1 MKKALSVF
9 LVLFATLALVGW
21 AVGKDALESGES
33 AIFLKSGERVVGE
46 IVDIS
51 SARLVLELKDGRNF
65 ALAKIWMINFIN
77 TEWNF
82 PEERGK
88 IKSDGHYLFLRNGD
102 IVSGEIVDF
111 SSEQRVFELKGGEKI
126 GYGRVQ
132 RIYFE
137 KKVPEDLLAKLPKKE
152 EPGKPKKEP
161 ERVLGPNEKLKSS
174 EELKSLNGKYLL
186 KMQGDGNLVAYDSRG
201 KAFWGSET
209 AGSGAVEC
217 VMQSDGNLVLRDKKG
232 KAVWAT
238 YTDGFKN
245 SRLAIQND
253 GNLVIYNERD
263 LAVWAKGRI
272 RDSISRG
279 ENLLVDEFL
288 KSQNRKFALRMQGDG
303 NLVAYDN
310 EGKSLWNSA
319 TSGSGA
325 VECIM
330 QSDGNLVLRDKNGK
344 VVWAANTYGHP
355 NATFLMGDDGNV
367 VMLNEKGMIFWSNGK
382 PV

>member
-1 MKKALSVF
+1 MKKVLSVF
-9 LVLFATLALVGW
+9 LVLFTTLALVGW
-21 AVGKDALESGES
+21 AVETGALESGES
-33 AIFLKSGERVVGE
+33 VVFLKSGERVTGE

-51 SARLVLELKDGRNF
+51 SARLVLEFKDGRDF
-65 ALAKIWMINFIN
+65 ALAKIWMINFVD

-88 IKSDGHYLFLRNGD
+88 IKSDEHYLFLRNGD
-102 IVSGEIVDF
+102 IVAGEIVDF

-137 KKVPEDLLAKLPKKE
+137 KKVPEERLAKLRKE
-152 EPGKPKKEP
+152 EPEKPKKEP
-161 ERVLGPNEKLKSS
+161 ERELGPNEKLRSP
-174 EELKSLNGKYLL
+174 EELKSINGKYVL

-201 KAFWGSET
+201 KAFWSSDT

-217 VMQSDGNLVLRDKKG
+217 VMLGDGNLVLRDKKG
-232 KAVWAT
+232 KVVWAT

-253 GNLVIYNERD
+253 GNLVIYNERG

-272 RDSISRG
+272 KDSLSGG
-279 ENLLVDEFL
+279 ENLLADEFM
-288 KSQNRKFALRMQGDG
+288 KSQNRKYALRMQQDG

-310 EGKSLWNSA
+310 EGKALWDSA
-319 TSGSGA
+319 TPGSGA

-344 VVWAANTYGHP
+344 VVWAANTQGHT
-355 NATFLMGDDGNV
+355 NATLLMGDDGNV
-367 VMLNEKGMIFWSNGK
+367 VMLDEKGVLFWSNGK
-382 PV
+382 LI

>member
-1 MKKALSVF
+1 MKKALLVF
-9 LVLFATLALVGW
+9 MVLFATLALVGR
-21 AVGKDALESGES
+21 AVEKDALESGEA

-51 SARLVLELKDGRNF
+51 SARLVLELKGGRNF

-82 PEERGK
+82 PDERGK
-88 IKSDGHYLFLRNGD
+88 IKSDEHYLFLRNGD
-102 IVSGEIVDF
+102 IVAGELVDF

-126 GYGRVQ
+126 GCGRVQ

-137 KKVPEDLLAKLPKKE
+137 KKVPEELLAKLPKKE
-152 EPGKPKKEP
+152 EPEKPKKEP
-161 ERVLGPNEKLKSS
+161 EKELGPNEKLKSS
-174 EELKSLNGKYLL
+174 EELKSTNGKYLL
-186 KMQGDGNLVAYDSRG
+186 RMQGDGNLVAYDSRG
-201 KAFWGSET
+201 KAFWGSDT

-217 VMQSDGNLVLRDKKG
+217 VMQGDGNLVLRDKKG

-245 SRLAIQND
+245 SKLAIQND
-253 GNLVIYNERD
+253 GNLVIYNERG

-272 RDSISRG
+272 KDSMSG
-279 ENLLVDEFL
+279 GQNLLADEFL
-288 KSQNRKFALRMQGDG
+288 KSQNRKFMLRLQRDG
-303 NLVAYDN
+303 NLVASDS
-310 EGKSLWNSA
+310 EGKPLWNSA
-319 TSGSGA
+319 TPGSGA

-344 VVWAANTYGHP
+344 VVWAANTQGHP
-355 NATFLMGDDGNV
+355 NATLLMGDDGNV
-367 VMLNEKGMIFWSNGK
+367 VMLDEKGVIFWSNGK

>member
-1 MKKALSVF
+1 MKKALLVF
-9 LVLFATLALVGW
+9 LMLFFALALIGK
-21 AVGKDALESGES
+21 AVEKGSLESGES

-65 ALAKIWMINFIN
+65 ALAKIWMINFVN

-88 IKSDGHYLFLRNGD
+88 IRSDEHYLFLRNGD
-102 IVSGEIVDF
+102 IVSGALADF
-111 SSEQRVFELKGGEKI
+111 SSQQRVFELKGGEKI

-137 KKVPEDLLAKLPKKE
+137 KKVPEELLATLHKE
-152 EPGKPKKEP
+152 EPEKPKKEP
-161 ERVLGPNEKLKSS
+161 ERELGPSEKLKSS
-174 EELKSLNGKYLL
+174 EELKSINGKYLL
-186 KMQGDGNLVAYDSRG
+186 RMQGDGNLVAYDSRG
-201 KAFWGSET
+201 KALWGSDT

-245 SRLAIQND
+245 SKLAIQND
-253 GNLVIYNERD
+253 GNLVLYNERG

-272 RDSISRG
+272 KDSMSGG
-279 ENLLVDEFL
+279 ENLLADEFL
-288 KSQNRKFALRMQGDG
+288 KSQNRKYALRMQRDG
-303 NLVAYDN
+303 NLVAYDS
-310 EGKSLWNSA
+310 EGKALWNSA
-319 TSGSGA
+319 TPGSGA
-325 VECIM
+325 VECVM
-330 QSDGNLVLRDKNGK
+330 QSDGNLVLRDRNGK
-344 VVWAANTYGHP
+344 VVWAANTQGHP
-355 NATFLMGDDGNV
+355 NATLLMGDDGNV
-367 VMLNEKGMIFWSNGK
+367 VMLDEKGVLFWSNGK